1 MSSDA
6 DSSEGAHR
14 SAGPAV
20 TTSRAAPLILV
31 AVLAMVLLA
40 GCFPGPQGMASE
52 GEAVGLVTDVQ
63 GSGPADVDR
72 FTLRTDEGRLLTL
85 RVDPARLSPDS
96 FAPAHLREHLA
107 SGAKVL
113 VRYEG
118 VGDEIF
124 VTRLT
129 DAP

>member
-1 MSSDA
+1 M
-6 DSSEGAHR
+6 R
-14 SAGPAV
+14 TPA
-20 TTSRAAPLILV
+20 SILAAT
-31 AVLAMVLLA
+31 LATVLLA
-40 GCFPGPQGMASE
+40 GCFPGPQGMAVA

-85 RVDPARLSPDS
+85 RVDPDRLSPDS
-96 FAPAHLREHLA
+96 FAPAHLQEHLA

-113 VRYEG
+113 VSYEG
-118 VGDEIF
+118 QGDELF
-124 VTRLT
+124 VTRLA